1 MIRTSRQKTRQQ
13 LHGRVLLICT
23 LLASAV
29 ICPQRALAGF
39 NEEQLAGFE
48 VTELI
53 GTVSEALANEK
64 VIEIVDPEGHTEV
77 YTVGLDLEL
86 LGLQPGDEVSLSV
99 LDGLLIDLEPSQDQ
113 DLSFSRED
121 IILPSDMGRL
131 KKGMRVALASGTG
144 RVIQLDR
151 QDGSLS
157 LMGPFGGINNL
168 DVLVTPD
175 NNPLEDLNVGDFVN
189 FRLVQPIAV
198 DVRKLSGSESRSSPL
213 TAPLMAD
220 LVRSGTTLKAELL
233 ESFEITHLHATV
245 TRLLPDQKVLEIAGP
260 EGHNILVT
268 SAVDL
273 NSLKLSPGTEIS
285 MDILDGLVVDLRPA
299 TNKALSFERQDVEI
313 AADFGPLPK
322 GTRVAMATGSAEVVR
337 LSRTDRTLSLRGPF
351 GKVHNLDVSKRMP
364 GTVFDELALGDLVEF
379 RFIKP
384 VAIRIT
390 PLASQHTHGVF
401 VVVHHNQSLGAAFM
415 QHRCRFG
422 ERETL

>member
-1 MIRTSRQKTRQQ
+1 M
-13 LHGRVLLICT
+13 LLICT

-39 NEEQLAGFE
+39 DEEQLAGFE
-48 VTELI
+48 VTELR
-53 GTVSEALANEK
+53 GTVSEALAKEK

-77 YTVGLDLEL
+77 YTVGLDLAP
-86 LGLQPGDEVSLSV
+86 LGLEPGDEVSLSV
-99 LDGLLIDLEPSQDQ
+99 LDGLLIDLEPSKDQ

-121 IILPSDMGRL
+121 IILPTDMGRL

-144 RVIQLDR
+144 RVVKLDR

-168 DVLVTPD
+168 DVLVTPAND
-175 NNPLEDLNVGDFVN
+175 PLEDLKVGEFVD

-198 DVRKLSGSESRSSPL
+198 DVRKLSSSASRPSAL
-213 TAPLMAD
+213 TAPLTAD
-220 LVRSGTTLKAELL
+220 LLRSGTTLKAELL

-245 TRLLPDQKVLEIAGP
+245 SRILPDQKVLEIEGP

-273 NSLKLSPGTEIS
+273 NSLKLSPGTEIAL
-285 MDILDGLVVDLRPA
+285 DILDGLVVDLRPA

-313 AADFGPLPK
+313 AGDFGPVPK

-337 LSRTDRTLSLRGPF
+337 ISRTDRTLSLRGPF

-390 PLASQHTHGVF
+390 PLAS
-401 VVVHHNQSLGAAFM
+401 L
-415 QHRCRFG
+415 
-422 ERETL
+422 

>member
-39 NEEQLAGFE
+39 DKEQLAGFE
-48 VTELI
+48 VTELK
-53 GTVSEALANEK
+53 GTVSEALAKEK
-64 VIEIVDPEGHTEV
+64 VIESVDPEGHTEV
-77 YTVGLDLEL
+77 YPVGLDLAP
-86 LGLQPGDEVSLSV
+86 LGLEPGDEVSLSV
-99 LDGLLIDLEPSQDQ
+99 LDGLLVDLEPSDDQ

-121 IILPSDMGRL
+121 IILPSDMGKL

-144 RVIQLDR
+144 RVIKLDR
-151 QDGSLS
+151 QAGSLS

-168 DVLVTPD
+168 DVLVTPEND
-175 NNPLEDLNVGDFVN
+175 PLEDLNVGDLVD
-189 FRLVQPIAV
+189 FRLVQPVAV
-198 DVRKLSGSESRSSPL
+198 DVRKLSRSLSRSSALRPPL
-213 TAPLMAD
+213 ASD
-220 LVRSGTTLKAELL
+220 LLRSGMTLKAELL
-233 ESFEITHLHATV
+233 ESFEITHLHAIV
-245 TRLLPDQKVLEIAGP
+245 TRLLPDQKVLEIEGP

-285 MDILDGLVVDLRPA
+285 IDILDGLVVDLRPA
-299 TNKALSFERQDVEI
+299 TSKALSFERQDVEI
-313 AADFGPLPK
+313 AGDFGPVPK

-337 LSRTDRTLSLRGPF
+337 ISRTDRTLSLRGPF

-390 PLASQHTHGVF
+390 PLAS
-401 VVVHHNQSLGAAFM
+401 
-415 QHRCRFG
+415 R
-422 ERETL
+422 

>member
-1 MIRTSRQKTRQQ
+1 M
-13 LHGRVLLICT
+13 LLICT
-23 LLASAV
+23 LLASAL

-39 NEEQLAGFE
+39 DKEQLAGFE
-48 VTELI
+48 VTELK
-53 GTVSEALANEK
+53 GTVSEALAKEK

-77 YTVGLDLEL
+77 YTVGLDLAP
-86 LGLQPGDEVSLSV
+86 LGLEPGDEVSLSV
-99 LDGLLIDLEPSQDQ
+99 LDGLLVDLEPSQDQ

-121 IILPSDMGRL
+121 IILPSDMGKL

-144 RVIQLDR
+144 RVVKLDR

-168 DVLVTPD
+168 DVLVTPKND
-175 NNPLEDLNVGDFVN
+175 PLEDLKVGEFVD

-198 DVRKLSGSESRSSPL
+198 DVRKITSSANNPSAL
-213 TAPLMAD
+213 TAPLTAD
-220 LVRSGTTLKAELL
+220 LLRSGITLKAELL

-245 TRLLPDQKVLEIAGP
+245 TRLLPDQKVLEIEGP

-273 NSLKLSPGTEIS
+273 NSLNLSPGTEIAL
-285 MDILDGLVVDLRPA
+285 DILDGLVVDLRPA

-313 AADFGPLPK
+313 AGDFGPVPK

-337 LSRTDRTLSLRGPF
+337 ISRTDRTLSLRGPF

-364 GTVFDELALGDLVEF
+364 GTVFNELGLGDLVEF

-390 PLASQHTHGVF
+390 PLAS
-401 VVVHHNQSLGAAFM
+401 
-415 QHRCRFG
+415 R
-422 ERETL
+422 

>member
-1 MIRTSRQKTRQQ
+1 M
-13 LHGRVLLICT
+13 LLICT

-29 ICPQRALAGF
+29 LCPQRALAGF
-39 NEEQLAGFE
+39 DKEQLAGFE
-48 VTELI
+48 VTELK
-53 GTVSEALANEK
+53 GTVSEALAKEK

-77 YTVGLDLEL
+77 YTVGLDLAP
-86 LGLQPGDEVSLSV
+86 LGLEPGDEVSLSV
-99 LDGLLIDLEPSQDQ
+99 LDGLLVDLEPSDDQ
-113 DLSFSRED
+113 ELSFSRED
-121 IILPSDMGRL
+121 IILPSDMGKL

-144 RVIQLDR
+144 RVIKLDR
-151 QDGSLS
+151 KDGSLS

-168 DVLVTPD
+168 DVLVTPEND
-175 NNPLEDLNVGDFVN
+175 PLEDLNVGDLVD
-189 FRLVQPIAV
+189 FRLVQPVAV
-198 DVRKLSGSESRSSPL
+198 DVRKLYRSLSRPSALRPPL
-213 TAPLMAD
+213 ASD
-220 LVRSGTTLKAELL
+220 LLRSGITLKAELL
-233 ESFEITHLHATV
+233 ESFEITHLHAIV
-245 TRLLPDQKVLEIAGP
+245 TRLLPDQKVLEIEGP

-299 TNKALSFERQDVEI
+299 TTKALSFERQDVEI
-313 AADFGPLPK
+313 AGDFGPVPK

-337 LSRTDRTLSLRGPF
+337 ISRTDRTLSLRGPF

-390 PLASQHTHGVF
+390 PLAS
-401 VVVHHNQSLGAAFM
+401 
-415 QHRCRFG
+415 R
-422 ERETL
+422 

>member
-1 MIRTSRQKTRQQ
+1 M
-13 LHGRVLLICT
+13 LLICT

-29 ICPQRALAGF
+29 LCPQRALAGF
-39 NEEQLAGFE
+39 DKEQLAGFE
-48 VTELI
+48 VTELK
-53 GTVSEALANEK
+53 GTVSEALAKEK

-77 YTVGLDLEL
+77 YTVGLDLAP
-86 LGLQPGDEVSLSV
+86 LGLEPGDEVSLSV
-99 LDGLLIDLEPSQDQ
+99 LDGLLVDLEPSDDQ

-121 IILPSDMGRL
+121 IILPSDMGKL
-131 KKGMRVALASGTG
+131 KKGMRVALASGSG
-144 RVIQLDR
+144 RVIKLDR
-151 QDGSLS
+151 KDGSLS

-168 DVLVTPD
+168 DVLVTPEND
-175 NNPLEDLNVGDFVN
+175 PLEDLNVGDLVD
-189 FRLVQPIAV
+189 FRLVQPVAV
-198 DVRKLSGSESRSSPL
+198 DVRKLSRSLSRPSALRPPL
-213 TAPLMAD
+213 ASD
-220 LVRSGTTLKAELL
+220 LLRSGMTLKAELL
-233 ESFEITHLHATV
+233 ESFEITHLHAIV
-245 TRLLPDQKVLEIAGP
+245 TRLLPDQKVLEIEGP

-299 TNKALSFERQDVEI
+299 TSKALSFERQDVEI
-313 AADFGPLPK
+313 AGDFGPVPK

-337 LSRTDRTLSLRGPF
+337 ISRTDRTLSLRGPF

-390 PLASQHTHGVF
+390 PLAS
-401 VVVHHNQSLGAAFM
+401 
-415 QHRCRFG
+415 R
-422 ERETL
+422 

>member
-48 VTELI
+48 VTELT
-53 GTVSEALANEK
+53 GTVSEALSKEK

-77 YTVGLDLEL
+77 YTVGLDLAP

-121 IILPSDMGRL
+121 IILPTDMGKL

-144 RVIQLDR
+144 RVIKLDR

-168 DVLVTPD
+168 DVLVTPEND
-175 NNPLEDLNVGDFVN
+175 PLEDLKAGDFVD

-198 DVRKLSGSESRSSPL
+198 DVRKLPRAASRPSAL
-213 TAPLMAD
+213 TAPLTAN
-220 LVRSGTTLKAELL
+220 LLRSGTTLKAELL

-245 TRLLPDQKVLEIAGP
+245 TRLLPDQKVLEIEGP

-273 NSLKLSPGTEIS
+273 NSLKLSPGTEIA

-313 AADFGPLPK
+313 AADFGPVPK

-337 LSRTDRTLSLRGPF
+337 ISRTDRTLSLRGPF

-364 GTVFDELALGDLVEF
+364 GTVFDQLALGDLVEF

-390 PLASQHTHGVF
+390 PLAS
-401 VVVHHNQSLGAAFM
+401 
-415 QHRCRFG
+415 R
-422 ERETL
+422 

>member
-1 MIRTSRQKTRQQ
+1 M
-13 LHGRVLLICT
+13 LLICT

-29 ICPQRALAGF
+29 LCPQRALAGF
-39 NEEQLAGFE
+39 DKEQLAGFE
-48 VTELI
+48 VTELK
-53 GTVSEALANEK
+53 GTVSEALAKEK

-77 YTVGLDLEL
+77 YTVGLDLAP
-86 LGLQPGDEVSLSV
+86 LGLEPGDEVSLSV
-99 LDGLLIDLEPSQDQ
+99 LDGLLVDLEPSDDQ

-121 IILPSDMGRL
+121 IILPSDMGKL

-144 RVIQLDR
+144 RVIKLDR

-168 DVLVTPD
+168 DVLVTPEND
-175 NNPLEDLNVGDFVN
+175 PLEDLNVGDLVD
-189 FRLVQPIAV
+189 FRLVQPVAV
-198 DVRKLSGSESRSSPL
+198 DVRKLSRSLSRPSALRPPL
-213 TAPLMAD
+213 ASD
-220 LVRSGTTLKAELL
+220 LLRSGMTLKAELL
-233 ESFEITHLHATV
+233 ESFEITHLHAIV
-245 TRLLPDQKVLEIAGP
+245 TRLLPDQKVLEIEGP

-299 TNKALSFERQDVEI
+299 TSKALSFERKDVEI
-313 AADFGPLPK
+313 AGDFGPVPK

-337 LSRTDRTLSLRGPF
+337 ISRTDRTLSLRGPF

-390 PLASQHTHGVF
+390 PLAS
-401 VVVHHNQSLGAAFM
+401 
-415 QHRCRFG
+415 R
-422 ERETL
+422 

>member
-1 MIRTSRQKTRQQ
+1 
-13 LHGRVLLICT
+13 VLLICT

-39 NEEQLAGFE
+39 DEEQLAGFE
-48 VTELI
+48 VTELR
-53 GTVSEALANEK
+53 GTVSEALAKEK

-77 YTVGLDLEL
+77 YTVGLDLAP
-86 LGLQPGDEVSLSV
+86 LGLEPGDEVSLSV
-99 LDGLLIDLEPSQDQ
+99 LDGLLIDLEPSKDQ

-121 IILPSDMGRL
+121 IILPTDMGRL

-144 RVIQLDR
+144 RVVKLDR

-168 DVLVTPD
+168 DVLVTPAND
-175 NNPLEDLNVGDFVN
+175 PLEDLKVGEFVD

-198 DVRKLSGSESRSSPL
+198 DVRKLSSSASRPSAL
-213 TAPLMAD
+213 TAPLTAD
-220 LVRSGTTLKAELL
+220 LLRSGTTLKAELL

-245 TRLLPDQKVLEIAGP
+245 SRILPDQKVLEIEGP

-273 NSLKLSPGTEIS
+273 NSLNLSPGKEIAL
-285 MDILDGLVVDLRPA
+285 DILDGLVVDLRPA

-313 AADFGPLPK
+313 AGDFGPVPK

-337 LSRTDRTLSLRGPF
+337 ISRTDRTLSLRGPF

-364 GTVFDELALGDLVEF
+364 GMVFDELALGDLVEF

-390 PLASQHTHGVF
+390 PLAS
-401 VVVHHNQSLGAAFM
+401 
-415 QHRCRFG
+415 R
-422 ERETL
+422 

>member
-39 NEEQLAGFE
+39 DEEQLAGFE
-48 VTELI
+48 VTELR
-53 GTVSEALANEK
+53 GTVSEALAKEK
-64 VIEIVDPEGHTEV
+64 VIEIIDPEGHTEV
-77 YTVGLDLEL
+77 YTVGLDLAP
-86 LGLQPGDEVSLSV
+86 LGLEPGDEVSLSV
-99 LDGLLIDLEPSQDQ
+99 LDGLLIDLEPSKDQ

-121 IILPSDMGRL
+121 IILPTDMGRL

-144 RVIQLDR
+144 RVVKLDR

-168 DVLVTPD
+168 DVLVTPAND
-175 NNPLEDLNVGDFVN
+175 PLEDLKVGEFVD

-198 DVRKLSGSESRSSPL
+198 DVRKLSSSASRPSAL
-213 TAPLMAD
+213 TAPLTAD
-220 LVRSGTTLKAELL
+220 LLRSGTTLKAELL

-245 TRLLPDQKVLEIAGP
+245 SRILPDQKVLEIEGP

-273 NSLKLSPGTEIS
+273 NSLKLSPGTEIAL
-285 MDILDGLVVDLRPA
+285 DILDGLVVDLRPA

-313 AADFGPLPK
+313 AGDFGPVPK

-337 LSRTDRTLSLRGPF
+337 ISRTDRTLSLRGPF

-390 PLASQHTHGVF
+390 PLAS
-401 VVVHHNQSLGAAFM
+401 L
-415 QHRCRFG
+415 
-422 ERETL
+422 

>member
-23 LLASAV
+23 LLASAL

-39 NEEQLAGFE
+39 DEEQLAGFE
-48 VTELI
+48 VTELT
-53 GTVSEALANEK
+53 GTVSEALTKEK
-64 VIEIVDPEGHTEV
+64 VIEIVDPEGHTEI
-77 YTVGLDLEL
+77 YTVGLDLAP
-86 LGLQPGDEVSLSV
+86 LGLEPGDEVSLSV

-121 IILPSDMGRL
+121 IILPGDMGKL

-144 RVIQLDR
+144 RVVKLDR

-168 DVLVTPD
+168 DVLVTPEND
-175 NNPLEDLNVGDFVN
+175 PLEDLKVGEFVD

-198 DVRKLSGSESRSSPL
+198 DVRKLTSSANSPSAL
-213 TAPLMAD
+213 TAPLKAD
-220 LVRSGTTLKAELL
+220 LLRSAITLKAELL

-245 TRLLPDQKVLEIAGP
+245 TRLLPDQKVLEIEGP

-273 NSLKLSPGTEIS
+273 NSLNLSPGTEIAL
-285 MDILDGLVVDLRPA
+285 DILDGLVVDLRPA

-313 AADFGPLPK
+313 AADFGPVPK

-337 LSRTDRTLSLRGPF
+337 ISRTDRTLSLRGPF

-390 PLASQHTHGVF
+390 PLVS
-401 VVVHHNQSLGAAFM
+401 
-415 QHRCRFG
+415 R
-422 ERETL
+422 

>member
-29 ICPQRALAGF
+29 ISPQRALAGF
-39 NEEQLAGFE
+39 DKEQLAGFE
-48 VTELI
+48 VTELK
-53 GTVSEALANEK
+53 GTVSEALTKEK
-64 VIEIVDPEGHTEV
+64 VIEIVDPQGHTEI
-77 YTVGLDLEL
+77 YTVGLDLAP
-86 LGLQPGDEVSLSV
+86 LGLEPGDEVSLSV
-99 LDGLLIDLEPSQDQ
+99 LDGLLIDLEPSDDQ

-144 RVIQLDR
+144 RVIKLDR

-157 LMGPFGGINNL
+157 LMGPVGGINNL
-168 DVLVTPD
+168 DVLVTPE
-175 NNPLEDLNVGDFVN
+175 NNPLEDLKVGEFVD

-198 DVRKLSGSESRSSPL
+198 DVRKITSSANNPSAL
-213 TAPLMAD
+213 TAPLTAD
-220 LVRSGTTLKAELL
+220 LLRSGITLKAELL

-245 TRLLPDQKVLEIAGP
+245 TRLLPDQKVLEIEGP

-273 NSLKLSPGTEIS
+273 NSLNLSPGTEIAL
-285 MDILDGLVVDLRPA
+285 DILDGLVVDLRPA

-313 AADFGPLPK
+313 AADFGPVPK

-337 LSRTDRTLSLRGPF
+337 ISRTDRTLSLRGPF

-364 GTVFDELALGDLVEF
+364 GMVFDELALGDLVEF

-390 PLASQHTHGVF
+390 PLAS
-401 VVVHHNQSLGAAFM
+401 
-415 QHRCRFG
+415 R
-422 ERETL
+422 

>member
-1 MIRTSRQKTRQQ
+1 M
-13 LHGRVLLICT
+13 LLICT

-39 NEEQLAGFE
+39 DEEQLAGFE
-48 VTELI
+48 VTELR
-53 GTVSEALANEK
+53 GTVSEALAKEK

-77 YTVGLDLEL
+77 YTVGLDLAP
-86 LGLQPGDEVSLSV
+86 LGLEPGDEVSLSV
-99 LDGLLIDLEPSQDQ
+99 LDGLLIDLEPSKDQ

-121 IILPSDMGRL
+121 IILPTDMGRL

-144 RVIQLDR
+144 RVVKLDR

-168 DVLVTPD
+168 DVLVTPAND
-175 NNPLEDLNVGDFVN
+175 PLEDLKVGEFVD

-198 DVRKLSGSESRSSPL
+198 DVRKLSSSASRPSAL
-213 TAPLMAD
+213 TAPLTAD
-220 LVRSGTTLKAELL
+220 LLRSGTTLKAELL

-245 TRLLPDQKVLEIAGP
+245 SRILPDQKVLEIEGP

-273 NSLKLSPGTEIS
+273 NSLNLSPGKEIAL
-285 MDILDGLVVDLRPA
+285 DILDGLVVDLRPA

-313 AADFGPLPK
+313 AGDFGPVPK

-337 LSRTDRTLSLRGPF
+337 ISRTDRTLSLRGPF

-390 PLASQHTHGVF
+390 PLAS
-401 VVVHHNQSLGAAFM
+401 
-415 QHRCRFG
+415 R
-422 ERETL
+422 

>member
-1 MIRTSRQKTRQQ
+1 MLRTSRRKTLQQ
-13 LHGRVLLICT
+13 LNGRVLLICT

-39 NEEQLAGFE
+39 DKEQLAGFE
-48 VTELI
+48 VTELT
-53 GTVSEALANEK
+53 GTVSEALAKEK

-77 YTVGLDLEL
+77 YTVGLDLAP
-86 LGLQPGDEVSLSV
+86 LGLKPGDEVSLSV

-144 RVIQLDR
+144 RVVKLDR

-168 DVLVTPD
+168 DVLVTPEND
-175 NNPLEDLNVGDFVN
+175 PLVDLKVGEFVD

-198 DVRKLSGSESRSSPL
+198 DVRKLSSSASRSSVF
-213 TAPLMAD
+213 TAPLEAD
-220 LVRSGTTLKAELL
+220 LLRSGTTLKAELL

-245 TRLLPDQKVLEIAGP
+245 TRLLPDQKVLEIEGP

-273 NSLKLSPGTEIS
+273 NSLKLSPGTEIA

-313 AADFGPLPK
+313 SGDFGPVPK

-337 LSRTDRTLSLRGPF
+337 ISRTDRTLSLRGPF

-390 PLASQHTHGVF
+390 PLAS
-401 VVVHHNQSLGAAFM
+401 
-415 QHRCRFG
+415 R
-422 ERETL
+422 

>member
-1 MIRTSRQKTRQQ
+1 M
-13 LHGRVLLICT
+13 LLICT

-29 ICPQRALAGF
+29 LCPQRALAGF
-39 NEEQLAGFE
+39 DKEQLAGFE
-48 VTELI
+48 VTELK
-53 GTVSEALANEK
+53 GTVSEALAKEK

-77 YTVGLDLEL
+77 YTVGLDLAP
-86 LGLQPGDEVSLSV
+86 LGLEPGDEVSLSI
-99 LDGLLIDLEPSQDQ
+99 LDGLLVDLEPSDDQ

-121 IILPSDMGRL
+121 IILPSDMGKL

-144 RVIQLDR
+144 RVIKLDR

-168 DVLVTPD
+168 DVLVTPEND
-175 NNPLEDLNVGDFVN
+175 PLEDLNVGDLVD
-189 FRLVQPIAV
+189 FRLVQPVAV
-198 DVRKLSGSESRSSPL
+198 DVRKLSRSLSRPSALRPPL
-213 TAPLMAD
+213 ASD
-220 LVRSGTTLKAELL
+220 LLRSGMTLKAELL
-233 ESFEITHLHATV
+233 ESFEITHLHAIV
-245 TRLLPDQKVLEIAGP
+245 TRLLPDQKVLEIEGP

-299 TNKALSFERQDVEI
+299 TSKALSFERQDIEI
-313 AADFGPLPK
+313 AGDFGPVPK

-337 LSRTDRTLSLRGPF
+337 ISRTDRTLSLRGPF

-390 PLASQHTHGVF
+390 PLAS
-401 VVVHHNQSLGAAFM
+401 
-415 QHRCRFG
+415 R
-422 ERETL
+422 

>member
-1 MIRTSRQKTRQQ
+1 M
-13 LHGRVLLICT
+13 LLICT

-39 NEEQLAGFE
+39 DEEQLAGFE
-48 VTELI
+48 VTELR
-53 GTVSEALANEK
+53 GTVSEALAKEK

-77 YTVGLDLEL
+77 YTVGLDLAP
-86 LGLQPGDEVSLSV
+86 LGLEPGDEVSLSV
-99 LDGLLIDLEPSQDQ
+99 LDGLLIDLEPSKDQ

-121 IILPSDMGRL
+121 IILPTDMGRL

-144 RVIQLDR
+144 RVVKLDR
-151 QDGSLS
+151 QDGSLY

-168 DVLVTPD
+168 DVLVTPAND
-175 NNPLEDLNVGDFVN
+175 PLEDLKVGEFVD

-198 DVRKLSGSESRSSPL
+198 DVRKLSSSANRPSAL
-213 TAPLMAD
+213 TAPLTAD
-220 LVRSGTTLKAELL
+220 LLRSGTTLKAELL

-245 TRLLPDQKVLEIAGP
+245 SRILPDQKVLEIEGP

-273 NSLKLSPGTEIS
+273 NSLNLSPGKEIAL
-285 MDILDGLVVDLRPA
+285 DILDGLVVDLRPA

-313 AADFGPLPK
+313 AGDFGPVPK

-337 LSRTDRTLSLRGPF
+337 ISRTDRTLSLRGPF

-390 PLASQHTHGVF
+390 PLAS
-401 VVVHHNQSLGAAFM
+401 
-415 QHRCRFG
+415 R
-422 ERETL
+422 

>member
-1 MIRTSRQKTRQQ
+1 M
-13 LHGRVLLICT
+13 LLICT

-39 NEEQLAGFE
+39 DEEQLAGFE
-48 VTELI
+48 VTELR
-53 GTVSEALANEK
+53 GTVSEALAKEK

-77 YTVGLDLEL
+77 YTVGLDLAP
-86 LGLQPGDEVSLSV
+86 LGLEPGDEVSLSV
-99 LDGLLIDLEPSQDQ
+99 LDGLLIDLEPSKDQ

-121 IILPSDMGRL
+121 IILPTDMGRL

-144 RVIQLDR
+144 RVVKLDR

-168 DVLVTPD
+168 DVLVTPAND
-175 NNPLEDLNVGDFVN
+175 PLEDLKVGEFVD

-198 DVRKLSGSESRSSPL
+198 DVRKLSSSASRPSAL
-213 TAPLMAD
+213 TAPLTAD
-220 LVRSGTTLKAELL
+220 LLRSGTTLKAELL

-245 TRLLPDQKVLEIAGP
+245 SRILPDQKVLEIEGP

-273 NSLKLSPGTEIS
+273 NSLNLSPGKEIAL
-285 MDILDGLVVDLRPA
+285 DILDGLVVDLRPA

-313 AADFGPLPK
+313 AGDFGPVPK

-337 LSRTDRTLSLRGPF
+337 ISRTDRTLSLRGPF

-364 GTVFDELALGDLVEF
+364 GMVFDELALGDLVEF

-390 PLASQHTHGVF
+390 PLAS
-401 VVVHHNQSLGAAFM
+401 
-415 QHRCRFG
+415 R
-422 ERETL
+422 